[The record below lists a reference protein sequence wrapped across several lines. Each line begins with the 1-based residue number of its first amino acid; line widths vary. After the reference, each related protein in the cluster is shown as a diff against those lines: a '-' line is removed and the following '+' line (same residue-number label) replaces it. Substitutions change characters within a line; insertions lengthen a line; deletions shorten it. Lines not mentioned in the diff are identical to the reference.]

1 MEKRH
6 EKHHEMK
13 KHHEGSKHHES
24 EKQLKGGSASTGASY
39 AEHCRTAPANSH
51 HEVPPHGPKAEP
63 VRTNGVPRIAEK
75 HIRD

>member
-1 MEKRH
+1 M

-13 KHHEGSKHHES
+13 KHHEERERHEGG
-24 EKQLKGGSASTGASY
+24 KQLKGGSASTGASY
-39 AEHCRTAPANSH
+39 AEKCRTAPANSQRKI
-51 HEVPPHGPKAEP
+51 PPHGPKAEP